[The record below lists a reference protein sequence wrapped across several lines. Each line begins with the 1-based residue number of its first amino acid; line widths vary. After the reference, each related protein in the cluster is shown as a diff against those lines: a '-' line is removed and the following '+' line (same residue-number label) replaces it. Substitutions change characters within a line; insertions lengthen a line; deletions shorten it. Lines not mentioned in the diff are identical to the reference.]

1 LPKIPPDC
9 VATAEFVEGPL
20 RRKIDV
26 TGMMKA
32 EKRNLN
38 NDCSYHRRF
47 RPKAREI
54 KNWLLWRLNDG
65 STAKVEETTLTS
77 YAVTDESKQ
86 IEEERGR
93 RAKKEKG
100 SPEKKGR
107 KQGILLERDNK
118 GKHGASDSKGEGP
131 GKNGDAGDGD

>member
-1 LPKIPPDC
+1 

-26 TGMMKA
+26 TGMTKA

-38 NDCSYHRRF
+38 NNCSYHRRF
-47 RPKAREI
+47 LPKAREI

-77 YAVTDESKQ
+77 YSVNHECER
-86 IEEERGR
+86 IEEECGR

-100 SPEKKGR
+100 SSKKEGR
-107 KQGILLERDNK
+107 KQALLLKRGNN
-118 GKHGASDSKGEGP
+118 GKHGASDSKKGGA

>member
-1 LPKIPPDC
+1 MKRRGKVYCEGCANLFVLPKIPPDC

-26 TGMMKA
+26 TGKVKA

-38 NDCSYHRRF
+38 NNCSYHRRF

-65 STAKVEETTLTS
+65 STAKVEETTLSNYPVDQEDKRLRT
-77 YAVTDESKQ
+77 
-86 IEEERGR
+86 
-93 RAKKEKG
+93 AKKEESKRKEE
-100 SPEKKGR
+100 SHAKGR
-107 KQGILLERDNK
+107 KK
-118 GKHGASDSKGEGP
+118 
-131 GKNGDAGDGD
+131 